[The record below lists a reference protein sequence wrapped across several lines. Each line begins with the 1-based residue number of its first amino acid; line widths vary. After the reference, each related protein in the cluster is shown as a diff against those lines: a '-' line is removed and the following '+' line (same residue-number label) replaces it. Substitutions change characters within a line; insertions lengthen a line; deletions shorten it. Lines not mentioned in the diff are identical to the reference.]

1 MGTQQRQITKGVFMG
16 KYEELLKQNDNISII
31 ETNRLPEFQSGFYM
45 DGKIFI
51 KENISDYKKHEVL
64 AEELAHHK
72 ITYGNIL
79 DQSDTLNRKFELKA
93 RRLANES
100 VITLQGLINAFNYGV
115 QNIYDLALYFE
126 VTKDFVLDTIQ
137 HYKQK
142 YGLRTRYGNYIIEF
156 EPLIIYKDL

>member
-1 MGTQQRQITKGVFMG
+1 
-16 KYEELLKQNDNISII
+16 NISII

-64 AEELAHHK
+64 AEELAHRE

-79 DQSDTLNRKFELKA
+79 DQSSMLNRKFELKA

-115 QNIYDLALYFE
+115 QNMYELALYFE
-126 VTKDFVLDTIQ
+126 VTKDFVQDTIQ

-142 YGLRTRYGNYIIEF
+142 YGLRTYFNNYIIEF
-156 EPLIIYKDL
+156 EPLIVYKVFNK

>member
-1 MGTQQRQITKGVFMG
+1 MENENIDVVETSSLPHFQRGLYYEGTIYT
-16 KYEELLKQNDNISII
+16 
-31 ETNRLPEFQSGFYM
+31 
-45 DGKIFI
+45 
-51 KENISDYKKHEVL
+51 KENMSVYKKHETL
-64 AEELAHHK
+64 AEEIAHHK

-79 DQSDTLNRKFELKA
+79 DQSNMLNRKFELKA

-115 QNIYDLALYFE
+115 QNIYDLGTYFE
-126 VTKDFVLDTIQ
+126 VTKDFVLDAIQ

-142 YGLRTRYGNYIIEF
+142 YGLRTRYGKYIIEF

>member
-1 MGTQQRQITKGVFMG
+1 MR
-16 KYEELLKQNDNISII
+16 YEDLLIENENIDVI
-31 ETNRLPEFQSGFYM
+31 ETSFLPYFQSGLYYE
-45 DGKIFI
+45 GTIYI
-51 KENISDYKKHEVL
+51 KENMSDYKKHETL
-64 AEELAHHK
+64 AEEIAHHK

-79 DQSDTLNRKFELKA
+79 DQSDMLNRKFELKA

-126 VTKDFVLDTIQ
+126 VTKDFVLDTVQ

>member
-1 MGTQQRQITKGVFMG
+1 MS
-16 KYEELLKQNDNISII
+16 KYEQLLIENPHLTIKDNV
-31 ETNRLPEFQSGFYM
+31 NLPYGYRGFYS
-45 DGKIFI
+45 DKVILI
-51 KENISDYKKHEVL
+51 DEELSDYKKHEVL

-72 ITYGNIL
+72 ITYGDIL
-79 DQSDTLNRKFELKA
+79 DQSNMLNRKFELKA

-100 VITLQGLINAFNYGV
+100 VISLQGLINAFNYGV
-115 QNIYDLALYFE
+115 QNIHDLALYFE

-142 YGLRTRYGNYIIEF
+142 YGLRTRCGKYIIEF

>member
-1 MGTQQRQITKGVFMG
+1 MS
-16 KYEELLKQNDNISII
+16 KYEQLLI
-31 ETNRLPEFQSGFYM
+31 ENQHIKIKDTVKLPYGYKGFY
-45 DGKIFI
+45 
-51 KENISDYKKHEVL
+51 SDQVILIDDSLTEYKKHETL
-64 AEELAHHK
+64 AEEIAHHK

-79 DQSDTLNRKFELKA
+79 DQSNMLNRKFELKA

-100 VITLQGLINAFNYGV
+100 VISLQGLINAFNYGV

-142 YGLRTRYGNYIIEF
+142 YGLRTRYGKYIIEF
-156 EPLIIYKDL
+156 EPLTIYKDL

>member
-1 MGTQQRQITKGVFMG
+1 MS
-16 KYEELLKQNDNISII
+16 KYEQLLI
-31 ETNRLPEFQSGFYM
+31 ENQHIKIKDTVKLPYGYKGFY
-45 DGKIFI
+45 
-51 KENISDYKKHEVL
+51 SDQVILIDDSLTEYKKHETL
-64 AEELAHHK
+64 AEEIAHHK

-79 DQSDTLNRKFELKA
+79 DQSNMLNRKFELKA

-100 VITLQGLINAFNYGV
+100 VISLQGLINAFNYGV

-142 YGLRTRYGNYIIEF
+142 YGLSVSYGGYIIKF
-156 EPLIIYKDL
+156 EPLTIYKNI

>member
-1 MGTQQRQITKGVFMG
+1 MS
-16 KYEELLKQNDNISII
+16 KYEQLLIENQHLTIKDNV
-31 ETNRLPEFQSGFYM
+31 NLPYGYRGFYS
-45 DGKIFI
+45 DKVILI
-51 KENISDYKKHEVL
+51 DEELSDYKKHEVL

-72 ITYGNIL
+72 ITYGDIL
-79 DQSDTLNRKFELKA
+79 DQSNMLNRKFELKA

-100 VITLQGLINAFNYGV
+100 VISLQGLINAFNYGV
-115 QNIYDLALYFE
+115 QNIHDLALYFE

-142 YGLRTRYGNYIIEF
+142 YGLRTRYGKYIIEF

>member
-1 MGTQQRQITKGVFMG
+1 MS
-16 KYEELLKQNDNISII
+16 KYEQLLIENQHIKIKDNVK
-31 ETNRLPEFQSGFYM
+31 LPCSYKGFY
-45 DGKIFI
+45 
-51 KENISDYKKHEVL
+51 SDEVILIDDDLSEYEKYETL
-64 AEELAHHK
+64 AEEIAHHK

-79 DQSDTLNRKFELKA
+79 DQSNILNRKFGLKA

-115 QNIYDLALYFE
+115 QNIYDLATYFE

-142 YGLRTRYGNYIIEF
+142 YGLRTRYGKYIIEF

>member
-1 MGTQQRQITKGVFMG
+1 MR
-16 KYEELLKQNDNISII
+16 YEDLLIENENIDVI
-31 ETNRLPEFQSGFYM
+31 ETSSLPYFQSGLYYE
-45 DGKIFI
+45 GTIYI
-51 KENISDYKKHEVL
+51 KENMSDYKKHETL
-64 AEELAHHK
+64 AEEIAHHK

-79 DQSDTLNRKFELKA
+79 DQSDMLNRKFELKA

>member
-1 MGTQQRQITKGVFMG
+1 MG

-64 AEELAHHK
+64 AEELAHRE

-79 DQSDTLNRKFELKA
+79 DQSSMLNRKFELKA

-115 QNIYDLALYFE
+115 QNMYELALYFE
-126 VTKDFVLDTIQ
+126 VTKDFVQDTIQ

-142 YGLRTRYGNYIIEF
+142 YGLRTYFNNYIIEF
-156 EPLIIYKDL
+156 EPLIYIKFLIND

>member
-1 MGTQQRQITKGVFMG
+1 MS
-16 KYEELLKQNDNISII
+16 KYEELMKKHSHI
-31 ETNRLPEFQSGFYM
+31 P
-45 DGKIFI
+45 
-51 KENISDYKKHEVL
+51 ISDNYKLKGNFKGIFANGAILLDKDLSEYQKHETL
-64 AEELAHHK
+64 AEEIAHHK

-79 DQSDTLNRKFELKA
+79 DQSNMLNRKFELKA

-100 VITLQGLINAFNYGV
+100 VISLQGLINAFNYGV

-142 YGLRTRYGNYIIEF
+142 YGLRTRYGKYIIEF

>member
-1 MGTQQRQITKGVFMG
+1 MR
-16 KYEELLKQNDNISII
+16 YEDLLIENENIDVI
-31 ETNRLPEFQSGFYM
+31 ETSSLPYFQSGLYYE
-45 DGKIFI
+45 GTIYI
-51 KENISDYKKHEVL
+51 KENMSGYKKHETL
-64 AEELAHHK
+64 AEEIAHHK

-79 DQSDTLNRKFELKA
+79 DQSDMLNRKFELKA

>member
-1 MGTQQRQITKGVFMG
+1 MG

-64 AEELAHHK
+64 AEELAHRE

-79 DQSDTLNRKFELKA
+79 DQSSMLNRKFELKA

-115 QNIYDLALYFE
+115 QNMYELALYFE
-126 VTKDFVLDTIQ
+126 VTKDFVQDTIQ

-142 YGLRTRYGNYIIEF
+142 YGLRTYFNNYIIEF
-156 EPLIIYKDL
+156 E

>member
-1 MGTQQRQITKGVFMG
+1 MS
-16 KYEELLKQNDNISII
+16 KYEQLLI
-31 ETNRLPEFQSGFYM
+31 ENQHIKIKDTVKLPYGYKGFY
-45 DGKIFI
+45 
-51 KENISDYKKHEVL
+51 SDQVILIDDSLTEYKKHETL
-64 AEELAHHK
+64 AEEIAHHK

-79 DQSDTLNRKFELKA
+79 DQSNMLNRKFELKA

-115 QNIYDLALYFE
+115 QNIYDLATYFE
-126 VTKDFVLDTIQ
+126 VTKDFVLDAIQ

-142 YGLRTRYGNYIIEF
+142 YGLRTRYGKYIIEF

>member
-1 MGTQQRQITKGVFMG
+1 
-16 KYEELLKQNDNISII
+16 Y
-31 ETNRLPEFQSGFYM
+31 
-45 DGKIFI
+45 
-51 KENISDYKKHEVL
+51 SDQVILIDDSLTEYKKHETL
-64 AEELAHHK
+64 AEEIAHHK

-79 DQSDTLNRKFELKA
+79 DQSNMLNRKFELKA

-100 VITLQGLINAFNYGV
+100 VISLQGLINAFNYGV

-142 YGLRTRYGNYIIEF
+142 YGLRTRYGKYIIEF
-156 EPLIIYKDL
+156 EPLTIYKDL

>member
-1 MGTQQRQITKGVFMG
+1 MS
-16 KYEELLKQNDNISII
+16 KYEQLLI
-31 ETNRLPEFQSGFYM
+31 ENQHIKIKDTVKLPYGYKGFY
-45 DGKIFI
+45 
-51 KENISDYKKHEVL
+51 SDQVILIDDSLTEYKKHETL
-64 AEELAHHK
+64 AEEIAHHK

-79 DQSDTLNRKFELKA
+79 DQSNMLNRKFELKA

-126 VTKDFVLDTIQ
+126 VTKNFVLDTIQ

-142 YGLRTRYGNYIIEF
+142 YGLRTRYGKYIIEF
-156 EPLIIYKDL
+156 EPLTIYKDL

>member
-1 MGTQQRQITKGVFMG
+1 MG

-64 AEELAHHK
+64 AEELAHRE

-79 DQSDTLNRKFELKA
+79 DQSSMLNRKFELKA

-115 QNIYDLALYFE
+115 QNMYELALYFE
-126 VTKDFVLDTIQ
+126 VTKDFVQDTIQ

-142 YGLRTRYGNYIIEF
+142 YGLRTYFN
-156 EPLIIYKDL
+156 

>member
-1 MGTQQRQITKGVFMG
+1 MS
-16 KYEELLKQNDNISII
+16 KYEQLLI
-31 ETNRLPEFQSGFYM
+31 ENQHIKIKDTVKLPYGYKGFY
-45 DGKIFI
+45 
-51 KENISDYKKHEVL
+51 SDQVILIDDSLTEYKKHETL
-64 AEELAHHK
+64 AEEIAHHK

-79 DQSDTLNRKFELKA
+79 DQSNMLNRKFELKA

-100 VITLQGLINAFNYGV
+100 VISLQGLINAFNYGV

-142 YGLRTRYGNYIIEF
+142 YGLSVS
-156 EPLIIYKDL
+156 